1 MWKTVTLLSTIS
13 QNICVNT
20 NVCGLTKA
28 QPLMMKHIRVHT
40 DFDAQN
46 PTYSEK
52 YSVFQV
58 QFLGSWP
65 FNTTDGH
72 PDTQYLT
79 DPPFHSS
86 VHKSAKQS
94 IVFDVP
100 KLSNDLE
107 ENTRS
112 TTFTACFRNSSTVT
126 YLHSAPPPPPPPPPP
141 CLMWCNLAK
150 LMD

>member
-1 MWKTVTLLSTIS
+1 MV
-13 QNICVNT
+13 
-20 NVCGLTKA
+20 
-28 QPLMMKHIRVHT
+28 KHIRVHT

-112 TTFTACFRNSSTVT
+112 TTFTACFRNSSKVT
-126 YLHSAPPPPPPPPPP
+126 YLHSAPPPRVLCDVTWLSKWTNSCSM
-141 CLMWCNLAK
+141 CLCIVVPSNF
-150 LMD
+150 